1 MYSSEYTSG
10 FSGPAASHLAAPRSP
25 RHEGSVGQAPSLS
38 LPTLFKTV
46 ILASTMGR
54 FPLTLSRFINQKQAA
69 RLGATGE
76 FASLLAQ
83 IGLVGKLI
91 AQDLRRAGLIDILGT
106 TGEINV
112 QGETVKKLDEI
123 ANETFL
129 KVFHHSGLVC
139 ALASEEMEKPIL
151 LQENWPQAKYM
162 LLFDPLDG
170 SSNTDCNMPLGA
182 IFSVV
187 KSERNDRTPTE
198 DDLVRKGTEQVASGY
213 LLYGSS
219 TMLVYTVGQGVHGFT
234 LEPGIGEYLLS
245 HEQIRIPARGKVYG
259 VNEGNYHKW
268 TTGTKKYVE
277 YLKTP
282 DKATGRPYSV
292 RYSGCLVADVH
303 RILLGGGIYL
313 YPGELDKPEGKLR
326 LLYEANP
333 LAWVVEQAGGRAS
346 TGTMRILDVEAKQ
359 LHQRVPLVI
368 GSAND
373 VLDAE
378 EFIQARR

>member
-1 MYSSEYTSG
+1 M
-10 FSGPAASHLAAPRSP
+10 
-25 RHEGSVGQAPSLS
+25 GQ
-38 LPTLFKTV
+38 
-46 ILASTMGR
+46 
-54 FPLTLSRFINQKQAA
+54 FPHTLSSFITQKQAA
-69 RLGATGE
+69 HLGATRE
-76 FASLLAQ
+76 LASLLTQ

-91 AQDLRRAGLIDILGT
+91 AQDLRRAGLINILGT

-123 ANETFL
+123 ANETFR
-129 KVFHHSGLVC
+129 KVFHQSELVC
-139 ALASEEMEKPIL
+139 ALASEEMEKPVL
-151 LQENWPQAKYM
+151 LPENWPQAKYM

-187 KSERNDRTPTE
+187 KSERNDRMPTE
-198 DDLVRKGTEQVASGY
+198 DELARKGTEQVAAGY

-245 HEQIRIPARGKVYG
+245 HEQIRTPARGKVYG

-277 YLKTP
+277 HLKIP
-282 DKATGRPYSV
+282 DKATGRPYSG
-292 RYSGCLVADVH
+292 RYSGCLVGDVH
-303 RILLGGGIYL
+303 RILLEGGIYL

-333 LAWVVEQAGGRAS
+333 LALVVEQAGGRAS

-359 LHQRVPLVI
+359 LHQRVPLII

-373 VLDAE
+373 VRDAE
-378 EFIQARR
+378 EFIQGRRDS

>member
-1 MYSSEYTSG
+1 M
-10 FSGPAASHLAAPRSP
+10 
-25 RHEGSVGQAPSLS
+25 GQ
-38 LPTLFKTV
+38 
-46 ILASTMGR
+46 
-54 FPLTLSRFINQKQAA
+54 FPLTLSRFIIQKQAA
-69 RLGATGE
+69 HPGATGQ
-76 FASLLAQ
+76 FSSLLAQ

-91 AQDLRRAGLIDILGT
+91 AQDLRSAGLINILGT
-106 TGEINV
+106 TGETNV

-129 KVFHHSGLVC
+129 KAFRHSGLVC
-139 ALASEEMEKPIL
+139 ALASEEMERPVL
-151 LQENWPQAKYM
+151 LPENWPQAKYM

-182 IFSVV
+182 IFSVL
-187 KSERNDRTPTE
+187 KSERKDRMPTE
-198 DDLVRKGTEQVASGY
+198 DELVRKGTEQVAAGY
-213 LLYGSS
+213 LLFGSS
-219 TMLVYTVGQGVHGFT
+219 TMLVYTVGQGVYGFT

-268 TTGTKKYVE
+268 TAGTKKYVDGF
-277 YLKTP
+277 KIT
-282 DKATGRPYSV
+282 DKAAGKPYSV

-346 TGTMRILDVEAKQ
+346 TGTMRVLDVEAKQ
-359 LHQRVPLVI
+359 LHQRVPLFI
-368 GSAND
+368 GSADD
-373 VLDAE
+373 VLEADA
-378 EFIQARR
+378 FIQGRRM

>member
-1 MYSSEYTSG
+1 MPTR
-10 FSGPAASHLAAPRSP
+10 FKTAILAAMM
-25 RHEGSVGQAPSLS
+25 GQ
-38 LPTLFKTV
+38 
-46 ILASTMGR
+46 
-54 FPLTLSRFINQKQAA
+54 FPLTLSRFIAQKQGTHP
-69 RLGATGE
+69 GATGE

-91 AQDLRRAGLIDILGT
+91 AQDLRRAGLINILGT

-123 ANETFL
+123 ANKTFL
-129 KVFHHSGLVC
+129 NVFQHSGLVC
-139 ALASEEMEKPIL
+139 ALASEEMEKPVL
-151 LQENWPQAKYM
+151 LPENWPQAKYM

-187 KSERNDRTPTE
+187 KSERHDRMPTE
-198 DDLVRKGTEQVASGY
+198 EDLVRKGTEQVAAGY

-219 TMLVYTVGQGVHGFT
+219 TMLVYTLGQGVHGFT

-268 TTGTKKYVE
+268 ATGTKKYVDS
-277 YLKTP
+277 LKVT

-303 RILLGGGIYL
+303 RMLLGGGIYL

-333 LAWVVEQAGGRAS
+333 LAWIVEQAGGRAS

-359 LHQRVPLVI
+359 VHQRVPLLI
-368 GSAND
+368 GSADD
-373 VLDAE
+373 VRDVE
-378 EFIQARR
+378 EFIQGKRM

>member
-1 MYSSEYTSG
+1 M
-10 FSGPAASHLAAPRSP
+10 
-25 RHEGSVGQAPSLS
+25 GQ
-38 LPTLFKTV
+38 
-46 ILASTMGR
+46 I
-54 FPLTLSRFINQKQAA
+54 PLTLSRFIIQKQTAYPGDA
-69 RLGATGE
+69 GE
-76 FASLLAQ
+76 ISGLLSQ

-106 TGEINV
+106 TGGMNV

-129 KVFHHSGLVC
+129 KAFHHSELVC
-139 ALASEEMEKPIL
+139 ALASEEMEKPVL
-151 LQENWPQAKYM
+151 LPENWPQAKYM

-182 IFSVV
+182 IFSVL
-187 KSERNDRTPTE
+187 KSKRKDRMPTE
-198 DDLVRKGTEQVASGY
+198 DELVRKGTEQVAAGY

-245 HEQIRIPARGKVYG
+245 HERIRMPARGKVYG
-259 VNEGNYHKW
+259 ANEGNSHKW
-268 TTGTKKYVE
+268 TTGMKKYMD
-277 YLKTP
+277 YLKIP
-282 DKATGRPYSV
+282 DTATGRPYSG
-292 RYSGCLVADVH
+292 RYSACLVADVH

-313 YPGELDKPEGKLR
+313 YPSELDKPEGKLR

-359 LHQRVPLVI
+359 LHQRVPLII
-368 GSAND
+368 GSADD
-373 VLDAE
+373 VLEADA
-378 EFIQARR
+378 FIQGRRET